1 MPRPSKG
8 PRLYLKAGYADRQDM
23 WIIRDGTREVGTGC
37 PEPARV
43 EAERKL
49 AEYILEKHQPQRPGS
64 ARDLSVIKVADAL
77 TVYME
82 ERVMK
87 LARPKA
93 NIAMI
98 ERLNAFFGAYL
109 ISDLN
114 GRLCRSYAAKRGSQA
129 SARRELEVLQA
140 AINYYVKDELG
151 GVQMLFRAALPDAS
165 QARDRWLTRDEAAKL
180 IWAAWRMRDKRG
192 KGRHPAQHIARFIL
206 IGLYTGTR
214 AGAICRGRADKGD
227 RERVRRS
234 R

>member
-8 PRLYLKAGYADRQDM
+8 PRLYLKSARAYREPL

-37 PEPARV
+37 PQSARV

-49 AEYILEKHQPQRPGS
+49 AEYILEKHQPERPGS
-64 ARDLSVIKVADAL
+64 ARDLSVVKVADAL

-98 ERLNAFFGAYL
+98 ERLNGFFGAYL

-114 GRLCRSYAAKRGSQA
+114 GRLCRSYVAKRGSQA

-140 AINYYVKDELG
+140 AINYYVKDELC

-165 QARDRWLTRDEAAKL
+165 PARERWLTRDEAAKL

-192 KGRHPAQHIARFIL
+192 
-206 IGLYTGTR
+206 R
-214 AGAICRGRADKGD
+214 AGIPLGISQG
-227 RERVRRS
+227 S
-234 R
+234 F